1 MKSGLEI
8 EAKEQFLIGLGWHRS
23 SSGLCLIS
31 NGSVKKFREQSG
43 LGGVYGDLL
52 HLSLINREKNWST
65 QNLWTNL
72 VMRVYVC
79 F

>member
-8 EAKEQFLIGLGWHRS
+8 EVKEQFLIALGWFRG

-52 HLSLINREKNWST
+52 YLSLINR
-65 QNLWTNL
+65 L
-72 VMRVYVC
+72 VFSKFMDQSC
-79 F
+79 DACMFLK